1 MAIPDTFTLDGLRIL
16 LVDDD
21 LDSCVWMTC
30 LLEFYGVEVHSTF
43 TVHQAL
49 TAFVE
54 LCPDLVISDI
64 AMPDEDGY
72 SLLRQIRQ
80 IEERLE
86 KSTPVIAVT
95 ALDQLEARFL
105 QSEAR
110 FDQWFLKPVDIEK
123 LVAAIANLTGR
134 SMLIDKLIISS
145 Y

>member
-1 MAIPDTFTLDGLRIL
+1 MAIPNISTLDGLRIL

-43 TVHQAL
+43 TVDRAL
-49 TAFVE
+49 RAFVE
-54 LCPDLVISDI
+54 LWPDLVITDI

-80 IEERLE
+80 IEEPLE
-86 KSTPVIAVT
+86 KPTPVIALT
-95 ALDQLEARFL
+95 ALGQSEAGF
-105 QSEAR
+105 SKPEAR
-110 FDQWFLKPVDIEK
+110 FDQWFLKPVNTEN
-123 LVAAIANLTGR
+123 LVEAIANLTGR
-134 SMLIDKLIISS
+134 SMLIDKLVSS

>member
-1 MAIPDTFTLDGLRIL
+1 MAIPDTSTLDGLRVL
-16 LVDDD
+16 LVDDN

-43 TVHQAL
+43 TVDQAL
-49 TAFVE
+49 RAFVE

-80 IEERLE
+80 IEARLE
-86 KSTPVIAVT
+86 KSTPVIALT
-95 ALDQLEARFL
+95 ALDQLEARF
-105 QSEAR
+105 SKPEAR
-110 FDQWFLKPVDIEK
+110 FDQWFLKPVNTEK

-134 SMLIDKLIISS
+134 SMLIDKLISS